1 MIRYAPDVA
10 SEPVAYR
17 GPMNENPY
25 VPPSADLHPDSAY
38 GRSAESADIDVGRCL
53 SEAWTATWENFPL
66 WLGVG
71 FVGLTATSLAAF
83 TLLGIPLL
91 LPHLVWGSY
100 LFVLRMYDG
109 EAEFGDLFAGFS
121 RYSEVLASVLIAI
134 VAIVLINLAFQS
146 VQMVGTHIG
155 SALLTGIGSLLS
167 LGFAFFVAPRL
178 TLCFFYIVDQ
188 DMGGIEA
195 LQAAWSATGRVKAWV
210 FPVLVLVTS
219 VVVLAGVLAL
229 VVGVIPAIAINYLM
243 WASAYRQI
251 EGRAASE

>member
-1 MIRYAPDVA
+1 MGAAGGPPDEGVM
-10 SEPVAYR
+10 SD
-17 GPMNENPY
+17 NPY
-25 VPPSADLHPDSAY
+25 TPPSADLASDSVLAR
-38 GRSAESADIDVGRCL
+38 GAGTGEIDIGLCL
-53 SEAWTATWENFPL
+53 SEAWVATWENFPL

-71 FVGLTATSLAAF
+71 FVASLGMGLGALTVI
-83 TLLGIPLL
+83 GIPLL

-100 LFVLRMYDG
+100 RFVLRMYDG
-109 EAEFGDLFAGFS
+109 EAEFADLFAGFS
-121 RYSEVLASVLIAI
+121 RYSAVLSAML
-134 VAIVLINLAFQS
+134 VAIVVIGLVNLMFQS
-146 VQMVGTHIG
+146 VQILGAAGESAALIAVGY
-155 SALLTGIGSLLS
+155 LLS
-167 LGFAFFVAPRL
+167 FGFAFFLSPRL
-178 TLCFFYIVDQ
+178 MLCFFYIVDQ

-229 VVGVIPAIAINYLM
+229 IVGVIPAIAINYLM